1 MRALFAAHPTVGH
14 TQALRAIGG
23 ELLRAGH
30 PARFALTRL
39 PWLPSFVPTPPAMRA
54 ASEVVAGVQRDGF
67 SLVRTPSSLRTAFAA
82 MRVAQ
87 TRGYDELEWACRLF
101 TVDALA
107 SARVLLAALQTEP
120 ATVVVADYAFFGA
133 WLAAEA
139 AGVPFVAV
147 YHSGLPF
154 PAPEL
159 PPFGSGLAPGS
170 DRATWVPSASRLSR
184 LVELVDRSLGE
195 ARAALGLPRAVPGVL
210 GRPYASALNVL
221 TTFEAMEPPRPQL
234 AGAAAGPLL
243 WAGPCLGHRAS
254 DADDFPWDRLEGGD
268 KPLVYVSLGTV
279 FNDQPALYRTLIEGV
294 HLAGARAVVAA
305 GSSLEAAR
313 QVAAPDDVVVRFAPQ
328 VALLPRVAAF
338 ISHGGNN
345 STNEALRAGTPLVLV
360 PFGGEQIANAQ
371 RAQALGVG
379 GWVASA
385 GLDAATVAREV
396 RGALLPERKERARAL
411 ANRLPQGDGAARVAA
426 ELIRRFS

>member
-23 ELLRAGH
+23 EFLRAGH
-30 PARFALTRL
+30 SARFALTQVPRL
-39 PWLPSFVPTPPAMRA
+39 PPFIPTPAALRA
-54 ASEVVAGVQRDGF
+54 ASGVVAGVERDGF
-67 SLVRTPSSLRTAFAA
+67 TLVRTPTSLRATFAA
-82 MRVAQ
+82 ARIAQ

-101 TVDALA
+101 TADALT
-107 SARVLLAALQTEP
+107 SARVLIAALKQEH

-133 WLAAEA
+133 WLAAEVA
-139 AGVPFVAV
+139 RVPFVAV

-154 PAPEL
+154 PAPEH
-159 PPFGSGLAPGS
+159 PPFGSGLAPDS
-170 DRATWVPSASRLSR
+170 DRSTWATAEGR
-184 LVELVDRSLGE
+184 LVALLELVDRALGK
-195 ARAALGLPRAVPGVL
+195 ARTALGLPRAAPGLL

-221 TTFEAMEPPRPQL
+221 TTFEALEPPRPGL

-243 WAGPCLGHRAS
+243 WAGPCLGQRAAV
-254 DADDFPWDRLEGGD
+254 ADDFPWARLEGSD
-268 KPLVYVSLGTV
+268 QPLVYVSLGTV

-313 QVAAPDDVVVRFAPQ
+313 QAARPDDVVVRFAPQ
-328 VALLPRVAAF
+328 LALLPKVAAF
-338 ISHGGNN
+338 ISHGGAN
-345 STNEALRAGTPLVLV
+345 STIEALRAGTPLVLV

-385 GLDAATVAREV
+385 GLHAATVARAV
-396 RGALLPERKERARAL
+396 REALAPERRERARAL
-411 ANRLPQGDGAARVAA
+411 ASGLPQGDGAARVAG
-426 ELIRRFS
+426 ELISRFG